1 MTGSDAS
8 IELIRDVI
16 QSGQLNDA
24 DVSSWLTSIALVP
37 QPTEEILNAAKVR
50 SFLAYL
56 FIKDRKLNLKMF
68 SYSPGLAA
76 SEQRPGDP
84 LRDVTRPLVLLEAR
98 RLCAGAGRA

>member
-16 QSGQLNDA
+16 QSGQLSDA

-50 SFLAYL
+50 KIPHISIYQRSK
-56 FIKDRKLNLKMF
+56 IEPENVPIF
-68 SYSPGLAA
+68 S
-76 SEQRPGDP
+76 RTCCD
-84 LRDVTRPLVLLEAR
+84 
-98 RLCAGAGRA
+98 